1 MTKQT
6 RSKEGFTLIEVM
18 VAVMILSVVVMALMQ
33 MYANNT
39 HIFSSLEKQSKTN
52 QYSSFLIGN
61 DTYGF
66 EDTSISLDDLVQDF
80 DIHNDLRRKLKEI
93 KVELRYK
100 ELDRIDLSEASSTK
114 DENLKSENSSGMV
127 LEVGRSILKAEN
139 ASSSLLRFK
148 IK

>member
-66 EDTSISLDDLVQDF
+66 EDTSISLDNLVQDF
-80 DIHNDLRRKLKEI
+80 DMHNDLRRKLKEI

-127 LEVGRSILKAEN
+127 LEVGRNILKAEN
-139 ASSSLLRFK
+139 TSSSLLRFK